1 VAARHDESRKAAV
14 AVGLAG
20 AAVLAGSLFLPWYDV
35 SRPATVGP
43 AEVSGWQAFDRI
55 DAVLTGIALLAIP
68 CLLARRGARV
78 SAARI
83 ALGATAVVVIAW
95 KTLALPLIPPAAG
108 ATPAVYVHAS
118 GILVG
123 PIVALVGAAGLVA
136 SGVIDALGVRR
147 RGDPAGVYEAPA
159 VGPGTGP
166 EVRQAG
172 ELRSARIES
181 LRAIAALGVL
191 LGHAYAISQAFGPR
205 VWDSYGSRL
214 LTGGGLGVYL
224 FLVLSGYLLFWPF
237 AKHAFGDGGTAGE
250 AGGPL
255 RRGRYALNRA
265 VRILPLYYAVLLVL
279 LGLQHGGGSASQ
291 WWHFALFAQNFS
303 RATIAQVDSPMWTLG
318 VEIHFYIALP
328 VLVWALARVAR
339 GSLRAGALWLGGL
352 FVVALGVRLALIQFQ
367 DHPDFRLHYSLATLL
382 PFFLAGMLLA
392 LLRLAWQDGAP
403 AWLRGVAA
411 SSDAWILGAAA
422 LYLVLCVNLF
432 DLEALTAPASVLLI
446 GACVLPLRPGRL
458 QRVLEWRPLA
468 LVGVASYSLYLWHVP
483 VLLTVAN
490 ATVGFD
496 PRVGGVFAGP
506 PTPFLRLLLVGAP
519 AAIAV
524 AFVSYAVIE
533 RPFLGLRRRWAGAG
547 AAPVSAARTP
557 PPRPARTGAVPRT
570 DSAAP

>member
-1 VAARHDESRKAAV
+1 VAARHDEWRKAA
-14 AVGLAG
+14 AAGVGLAG
-20 AAVLAGSLFLPWYDV
+20 AAALAGSLFLPWYDV

-55 DAVLTGIALLAIP
+55 DAVLIGVALLAVP
-68 CLLARRGARV
+68 CLLARRGPWV

-83 ALGATAVVVIAW
+83 ALGSIAAALIGWKVV
-95 KTLALPLIPPAAG
+95 ALPLIPPVAG
-108 ATPAVYVHAS
+108 AVSPVYVHAS
-118 GILVG
+118 SILIG
-123 PIVALVGAAGLVA
+123 PIVALAGAAGLVA
-136 SGVIDALGVRR
+136 SGAIDVLHARR
-147 RGDPAGVYEAPA
+147 QDDSAGAYEASA
-159 VGPGTGP
+159 VGPTTGP

-191 LGHAYAISQAFGPR
+191 LGHAYAISHAFGPR

-237 AKHAFGDGGTAGE
+237 AKHAFGDGPT
-250 AGGPL
+250 L
-255 RRGRYALNRA
+255 RLGRYALNRA

-303 RATIAQVDSPMWTLG
+303 RATIAQVDSPMWTLA
-318 VEIHFYIALP
+318 VEVQFYIALP
-328 VLVWALARVAR
+328 FLVWALARVTR
-339 GSLRAGALWLGGL
+339 GSLRAGALWLGAL
-352 FVVALGVRLALIQFQ
+352 FLVTLGVRLALVQFQ
-367 DHPDFRLHYSLATLL
+367 NDPDFRLHYSLATLL

-411 SSDAWILGAAA
+411 RSDAWILGAAA

-432 DLEALTAPASVLLI
+432 DLAALTAPASVLLI

-490 ATVGFD
+490 AKVGFD
-496 PRVGGVFAGP
+496 PRVGGVFVGP

-524 AFVSYAVIE
+524 AFLSYAVIE
-533 RPFLGLRRRWAGAG
+533 RPFLGLRRRWTGAP
-547 AAPVSAARTP
+547 AAPVSGARRP
-557 PPRPARTGAVPRT
+557 PPRPARTAAVPRT
-570 DSAAP
+570 DSAVP

>member
-20 AAVLAGSLFLPWYDV
+20 AAALAGSLFLPWYDV
-35 SRPATVGP
+35 TRPASVGP

-55 DAVLTGIALLAIP
+55 DAVLTGLALLAVP
-68 CLLARRGARV
+68 CLLARRGSWV

-83 ALGATAVVVIAW
+83 ALGSTAAVLIAW
-95 KTLALPLIPPAAG
+95 KTLALPLIPPIAG

-118 GILVG
+118 SILIG
-123 PIVALVGAAGLVA
+123 PIVALAGAAGLVA
-136 SGVIDALGVRR
+136 SGVIDVLGARR
-147 RGDPAGVYEAPA
+147 REDPAGAYEAPA

-166 EVRQAG
+166 GVRQAG

-205 VWDSYGSRL
+205 VWESYGSRL

-237 AKHAFGDGGTAGE
+237 AKHAFGDGP
-250 AGGPL
+250 PL
-255 RRGRYALNRA
+255 RLGRYALNRA

-303 RATIAQVDSPMWTLG
+303 RGTIAQVDSPMWTLA
-318 VEIHFYIALP
+318 VEIQFYVALP
-328 VLVWALARVAR
+328 FLVWALARLAR

-352 FVVALGVRLALIQFQ
+352 SVVALGVRLAFVQFQ
-367 DHPDFRLHYSLATLL
+367 DDPDFRLHYSLATLL
-382 PFFLAGMLLA
+382 PFFFAGMLLA
-392 LLRLAWQDGAP
+392 LLRLAWQDGPP
-403 AWLRGVAA
+403 AWLRGVVA
-411 SSDAWILGAAA
+411 SSDAWILAAAA
-422 LYLVLCVNLF
+422 LYLVLCANLF

-490 ATVGFD
+490 ASVSFD
-496 PRVGGVFAGP
+496 PRIGGVFNGP

-519 AAIAV
+519 VAIAV

-533 RPFLGLRRRWAGAG
+533 RPFLGLRRRWAGTG

-557 PPRPARTGAVPRT
+557 PPHPGRTGAVPRT
-570 DSAAP
+570 DTAAP